1 MTTSAA
7 KANRN
12 ADIVNRLEAENERL
26 RAEKEMFRKAAD
38 ADGFHRVLAV
48 REAEIERL
56 REELELAYREI
67 RAMRVARTLDEQTM
81 EQGK

>member
-26 RAEKEMFRKAAD
+26 LAALKLTHEWFEDGTWIPDLDGRKCSVGHIGPRTKAVQD
-38 ADGFHRVLAV
+38 AV
-48 REAEIERL
+48 REAL
-56 REELELAYREI
+56 
-67 RAMRVARTLDEQTM
+67 
-81 EQGK
+81 EQGSGR